1 MVSSIV
7 SGYDWEINTWLN
19 FSAYIQ
25 KRGLW
30 LKINYL
36 FLTKVDSKW
45 SLKHK
50 GKGNEVWCNGA
61 YVNRKFIIASKY
73 CIEKIP
79 ESDLSVCNHYECNH
93 KNDGKSVLKI
103 HKSDDW
109 ALLEM
114 PKAPFISY
122 GGSTGTFYNFLLQ
135 VTTFK
140 KIPHFKM
147 EIVLLGTPLSKW
159 ELQFWTFS

>member
-1 MVSSIV
+1 M
-7 SGYDWEINTWLN
+7 
-19 FSAYIQ
+19 
-25 KRGLW
+25 
-30 LKINYL
+30 

-50 GKGNEVWCNGA
+50 GRRNEAWCNGA

-93 KNDGKSVLKI
+93 KNESGKRILKV
-103 HKSDDW
+103 HKLEDW

-114 PKAPFISY
+114 PKA
-122 GGSTGTFYNFLLQ
+122 L
-135 VTTFK
+135 FK
-140 KIPHFKM
+140 NYPVCLPDYKTWFSDQPTM
-147 EIVLLGTPLSKW
+147 EN
-159 ELQFWTFS
+159 LQFGQVFNMISCHVKDSFVKLDKNSTLDDGCQKISKNSRSE